1 MKKEYTILDT
11 ESVKDFAE
19 SLIGMIFKATGFTK
33 VINGVN
39 YIELDTCDGDLLF
52 AEDEL
57 HQIVE

>member
-1 MKKEYTILDT
+1 MKMEYTILDT

-39 YIELDTCDGDLLF
+39 YIELDTCDGELLF
-52 AEDEL
+52 AEDEIE
-57 HQIVE
+57 IVK